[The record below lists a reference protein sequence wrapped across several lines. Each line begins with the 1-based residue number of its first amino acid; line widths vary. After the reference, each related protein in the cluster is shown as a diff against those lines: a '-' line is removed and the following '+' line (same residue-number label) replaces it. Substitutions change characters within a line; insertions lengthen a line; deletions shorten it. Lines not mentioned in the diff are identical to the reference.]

1 MRVNFDRHLL
11 KNSHEHTV
19 PFEHV
24 NSNTMKMGKN
34 DTEHISSSNTKI
46 NQDRPPLT
54 IFKKNRDH
62 YSSMKTKRCACGD
75 CQECLKDFDY
85 FLQIFSDEQGV
96 PDISAKSWC
105 IWKRKNG
112 RFVYYYGK
120 RIHKVR

>member
-1 MRVNFDRHLL
+1 MA
-11 KNSHEHTV
+11 
-19 PFEHV
+19 
-24 NSNTMKMGKN
+24 KN
-34 DTEHISSSNTKI
+34 DTEHISASNTKI
-46 NQDRPPLT
+46 NPDRPPLT
-54 IFKKNRDH
+54 IFKKGRDH

-75 CQECLKDFDY
+75 CPECLKDFDY
-85 FLQIFSDEQGV
+85 FLQLFSDDQSV

>member
-1 MRVNFDRHLL
+1 
-11 KNSHEHTV
+11 
-19 PFEHV
+19 
-24 NSNTMKMGKN
+24 MKMGKN

-46 NQDRPPLT
+46 NKDRSPLT

-75 CQECLKDFDY
+75 CHECLKDFDY